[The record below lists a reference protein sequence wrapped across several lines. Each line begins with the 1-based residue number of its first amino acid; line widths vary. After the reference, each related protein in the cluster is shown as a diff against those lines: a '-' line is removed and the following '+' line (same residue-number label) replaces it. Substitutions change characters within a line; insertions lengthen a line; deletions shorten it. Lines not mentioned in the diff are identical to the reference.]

1 MSELTEWDRDK
12 CLELIDQYEKYPVL
26 WNPKHGLYYNK
37 TKKNDAW
44 TSIDEIMGCF
54 EGEAKRKMDSIL
66 SSFRREKGKGKK
78 SVGAGK
84 GRHKVYVSKWFAFS
98 RLAFLLDRDEPRMTG
113 DSIEVP
119 DCEDESTESVS
130 SPLGDNTDLTQLSE
144 TSSVLTASSSTT
156 IRTSSQGRKRGRV
169 IDPQEVLLNTID
181 EKSSQSTNYERDRFT
196 VLGEHIGMKLR
207 TLAPSQRIIAEK
219 LINDV
224 LFEAE
229 LNNLNRNWG
238 LVDGNPIMTAHDM
251 CETSSNK

>member
-1 MSELTEWDRDK
+1 M
-12 CLELIDQYEKYPVL
+12 
-26 WNPKHGLYYNK
+26 
-37 TKKNDAW
+37 
-44 TSIDEIMGCF
+44 
-54 EGEAKRKMDSIL
+54 
-66 SSFRREKGKGKK
+66 
-78 SVGAGK
+78 
-84 GRHKVYVSKWFAFS
+84 
-98 RLAFLLDRDEPRMTG
+98 
-113 DSIEVP
+113 
-119 DCEDESTESVS
+119 
-130 SPLGDNTDLTQLSE
+130 GDNTDLTQLSE

-169 IDPQEVLLNTID
+169 IDPQEVILNTID